1 MLTSHCLKGDIHQG
15 WYLVKHFVETV
26 QGGDMRAIKQYGAE
40 LTRKKD
46 ELFRIDID
54 SNITSDLHLKLSE
67 GHDDNNPMITI
78 VFKPSDSRDKITT
91 L

>member
-1 MLTSHCLKGDIHQG
+1 MPK
-15 WYLVKHFVETV
+15 
-26 QGGDMRAIKQYGAE
+26 IKQYGAE

-46 ELFRIDID
+46 ELFRIEID

-78 VFKPSDSRDKITT
+78 VLNPKI
-91 L
+91 LLGKNRYVLMPRI